1 MSEYPNLDDTSE
13 NGEDEA
19 LVSVSVNKST
29 YVQIKSKA
37 LERRVSVRKYITSL
51 LDSYVKKYEFADQQ
65 WPGLSVDGF
74 DENNKNHIILKDSKK
89 RKSYDIRLVKD
100 ELQCEQDNSKCCIHT
115 RYVWLMPEF
124 SKMGIKEP
132 KQ

>member
-1 MSEYPNLDDTSE
+1 VTVNINRGIYQLLKSQAEEKRY
-13 NGEDEA
+13 
-19 LVSVSVNKST
+19 SVKDYVNEL
-29 YVQIKSKA
+29 
-37 LERRVSVRKYITSL
+37 LESYI
-51 LDSYVKKYEFADQQ
+51 KKYEFADSQ

-89 RKSYDIRLVKD
+89 RKFYDIRLVKD